1 MIYGT
6 GIDLVENHRIEKIIQ
21 KWGEKFLS
29 RVFTDREI
37 AYCSR
42 HAHASIHYG
51 ARFAAKESFLK
62 ALGIGLGA
70 GVQLKEIEVIHSES
84 GKPVFILHGA
94 AKERIETEEISEI
107 HLSLTHTEKFASAF
121 VLLEKK

>member
-6 GIDLVENHRIEKIIQ
+6 GIDLVENQRIEKIIQ
-21 KWGEKFLS
+21 KWGDKFLS

-37 AYCSR
+37 EYCNR
-42 HAHASIHYG
+42 HVQAAIHYG

-70 GVQLKEIEVIHSES
+70 GVRLKEIEVINSES
-84 GKPVFILHGA
+84 GKPVLILYGG
-94 AKERIETEEISEI
+94 AKERIEVEDVSEI